1 MADQRQEALIGLGRM
16 LKSAGYRFTT
26 CAPLSHEI
34 VNQRPGNELA
44 ASPTDIFGWSRP
56 FAQEAV
62 AGALLEVMDAAGV
75 LEPQGSLLKST
86 VRFSTLGPLLLAH
99 SAFPTTRQ
107 DSVFFGPDTYRTC
120 RAIQAE
126 FLRDRKFLPDVIVDV
141 GAGAGAVGLYA
152 ASLLPNRPRVILTD
166 ISAAS
171 LWMSEVNTRLN
182 DIAAVEIRHSD
193 ILDNVPEAADLIL
206 SNPPFLVDR
215 SGRTYRDGGGPWG
228 TDIACRI
235 VAQASA
241 SLNQGGRLMLY
252 TGTPIVEGA
261 DILARMLDPIVDRN
275 AWSLDYAEVDPDIFP
290 EELFREPYS
299 KADRIAAVF
308 MVLAQA
314 RKDSAAGRAR
324 PHDPGGFIDGA

>member
-1 MADQRQEALIGLGRM
+1 MDQRQEALIELGRV
-16 LKSAGYRFTT
+16 LESTGYRFTT

-34 VNQRPGNELA
+34 VNRRPGNELGL
-44 ASPTDIFGWSRP
+44 SPTDIFGWSRP
-56 FAQEAV
+56 FAPEV
-62 AGALLEVMDAAGV
+62 LAGIVLDLMEVAGV
-75 LEPQGSLLKST
+75 LEQQGALLKST
-86 VRFSTLGPLLLAH
+86 VRFSSLGPLLIAH
-99 SAFPTTRQ
+99 SAFPTTQQ

-120 RAIQAE
+120 RAIRAE
-126 FLRDRKFLPDVIVDV
+126 FLRDSRFLPDIIVDV
-141 GAGAGAVGLYA
+141 GAGAGAVGLFA
-152 ASLLPNRPRVILTD
+152 ATLLTNRPRLILTD

-193 ILDNVPEAADLIL
+193 ILDSVPEAADLIV

-215 SGRTYRDGGGPWG
+215 SGRTYRDGGGDWG

-235 VAQASA
+235 VAEAFA
-241 SLNQGGRLMLY
+241 KLNQGGRLMLY

-261 DILARMLDPIVDRN
+261 DILARMLDPIIDRD

-290 EELFREPYS
+290 EELFRQPYS

-314 RKDSAAGRAR
+314 RKGSGAGRFR
-324 PHDPGGFIDGA
+324 PKDPGGFIDGA